1 MLLTVQGAARW
12 AGTLVQCF
20 MGDREL
26 SGQCDWSIVS
36 SVRGRGG
43 TGICKECGWYPE
55 QLMESSV
62 DGFRNWSSVLR
73 AVGNLWRV
81 LGRGE
86 SIPGACGVLT

>member
-12 AGTLVQCF
+12 AGTVAQCF
-20 MGDREL
+20 KGDREL

-55 QLMESSV
+55 QLMESS
-62 DGFRNWSSVLR
+62 
-73 AVGNLWRV
+73 
-81 LGRGE
+81 GRW
-86 SIPGACGVLT
+86 I